1 MIYVKMT
8 HGWVAQHYDSE
19 TGDCVQQEFIPDEN
33 EQVQRQDDSGEL
45 IPEDQQGE
53 LANVEKECPMDMVQ
67 P

>member
-33 EQVQRQDDSGEL
+33 EPVQRQDDSGEL
-45 IPEDQQGE
+45 IPEDQQTE